1 MGGSGSMVEKT
12 GPVVALNPAGFTSG
26 RRPRPSVRLPRAA
39 PVAGQLEKYTRHK
52 VRKHRFYHGVCPDV
66 ADRRYDRPAIFFAIP
81 IFSRDAAGLGNA

>member
-1 MGGSGSMVEKT
+1 
-12 GPVVALNPAGFTSG
+12 
-26 RRPRPSVRLPRAA
+26 
-39 PVAGQLEKYTRHK
+39 VAGQLEKYKRHR

>member
-1 MGGSGSMVEKT
+1 MGGNGSMVEKT

-39 PVAGQLEKYTRHK
+39 PVAGQLEKYKRHR
-52 VRKHRFYHGVCPDV
+52 VRKHHLYHGVCPDV
-66 ADRRYDRPAIFFAIP
+66 ADRRYDQPALFFAIP